1 MTYTRR
7 DLLRMTALTVTA
19 TGIGPQLLGAQAPA
33 GAAPQTAG
41 QPAGQQPATPTAPPP
56 AKPVFTDLRGNVGFF
71 TARGGTIAYLI
82 DGGSVLVVD
91 TQFPDTAKMFVDG
104 LKARAANAAIAA
116 VINTHHHGDHTG
128 GNGVLK
134 EAGQAKTIVAY
145 QRVPELMKAAAARAA
160 QQNPSATP
168 PPMVPADQTFPEHYK
183 TTVGAETVSAHHYG
197 PGHTGGDSVVVF
209 ERANVVHMGDLMFNR
224 MQPFVDRLGGASI
237 ANWIVTLDKVMKAHA
252 NDTIFIFGHSNPKF
266 QVTGSKA
273 DLAVQRDFF
282 NALLDFTRAK
292 VKAGTPRDVF
302 IKLTDT
308 LPNFPDHGPLI
319 NRALEG
325 AFDEV
330 TASA

>member
-1 MTYTRR
+1 MTLTRR
-7 DLLRMTALTVTA
+7 ELLRMTALTVTA
-19 TGIGPQLLGAQAPA
+19 TSIGPRVLRAQTQAPA
-33 GAAPQTAG
+33 GGAA
-41 QPAGQQPATPTAPPP
+41 QPATTPPP
-56 AKPVFTDLRGNVGFF
+56 ANPVFTDLRGNVATF
-71 TARGGTIAYLI
+71 TARGGTIAYVN
-82 DGGSVLVVD
+82 DGGSILVVD
-91 TQFPDTAKMFVDG
+91 TQFPDTARLFVDG
-104 LKARAANAAIAA
+104 LKTRAANAKNLGVATIAT

-128 GNGVLK
+128 GNGILK
-134 EAGQAKTIVAY
+134 EAGHAKAIVAN

-168 PPMVPADQTFPEHYK
+168 PQLLPPDQTFPEHYK
-183 TTVGAETVSAHHYG
+183 TRVGAETVSAHYYG

-209 ERANVVHMGDLMFNR
+209 ERANVVHMGDLIFNR
-224 MQPFVDRLGGASI
+224 MQPFVDRPGGASI
-237 ANWIVTLDKVMKAHA
+237 ANWIVTLDKVMKAHG
-252 NDTIFIFGHSNPKF
+252 NDTIFIFGHANPKF

-273 DLAVQRDFF
+273 DLAVQRDYFH
-282 NALLDFTRAK
+282 ALLDYTRAK